1 MYPEAITETVFDFV
15 PKQPNTQIINV
26 NFLER
31 LWGKYIRYSLMPQ
44 IFNLIATFLF
54 DYLYKFMICYS
65 SVHDNSRFT

>member
-44 IFNLIATFLF
+44 IFKPFFLTTYINL
-54 DYLYKFMICYS
+54 
-65 SVHDNSRFT
+65 

>member
-15 PKQPNTQIINV
+15 PKQPNTPVINV

-31 LWGKYIRYSLMPQ
+31 LWGKYRKYTCLNIQSTQSLFAFVYVYNYS
-44 IFNLIATFLF
+44 
-54 DYLYKFMICYS
+54 ICYS